1 MVRKIAE
8 LAYKDELRRNSKKP
22 EDAYCG
28 NINDQKRIMQNNFAG
43 INSRHIFCEDLRAET
58 LTRRNQDAITQ
69 VEQNGTP
76 VLLLDKFMLLLHKD
90 MKTARNKQMPAEI
103 TMAQN
108 IYIAIWRTLGKV
120 PKGRIISHLDKINGC
135 GPTLV
140 WFVLTFWY
148 GTVAQIILARR
159 SKIVGFKSVIACYKG
174 NVEKMCKYMHK
185 YIQSLTASGGQ

>member
-28 NINDQKRIMQNNFAG
+28 NINDQKRIMQNDFPG
-43 INSRHIFCEDLRAET
+43 IDSHHMFCEDLQTET
-58 LTRRNQDAITQ
+58 LTRRNWDAITQ

-103 TMAQN
+103 TMARN
-108 IYIAIWRTLGKV
+108 IYILPSGV
-120 PKGRIISHLDKINGC
+120 PWERCQKAESSHILTRLMD
-135 GPTLV
+135 V